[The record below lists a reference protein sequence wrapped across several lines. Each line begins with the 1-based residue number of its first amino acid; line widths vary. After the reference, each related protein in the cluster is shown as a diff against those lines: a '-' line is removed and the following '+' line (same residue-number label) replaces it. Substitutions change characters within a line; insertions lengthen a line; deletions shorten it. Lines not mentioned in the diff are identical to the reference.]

1 MTSDPF
7 SSSTRD
13 AEPPL
18 AVLISAERHR
28 AKNTLQV
35 VASLLSLQAREVADP
50 ATRALFAAAQDRVR
64 VIALLY
70 ERLSRTG
77 SAGRLDFADGL
88 KELVAMVVRNH
99 PSPAIASQVVAD
111 PLQLDLDTAIP
122 LGLITYELLS
132 DALINAFVG
141 RTSGRIEV
149 SLQVPTTSTECIL
162 SIGDDGVARSPWT
175 PNQTDPLRAKVVDV
189 LIRQLKARLT
199 LESVSGTRLAIRFP
213 VPS

>member
-7 SSSTRD
+7 SS
-13 AEPPL
+13 PL
-18 AVLISAERHR
+18 REGESLAGLISAERHR

-35 VASLLSLQAREVADP
+35 VVSLLSLQAREVADP
-50 ATRALFAAAQDRVR
+50 ATRALFAAAQERVR

-77 SAGRLDFADGL
+77 ATARLDFADGL
-88 KELVAMVVRNH
+88 KEIVAMVVRNH
-99 PSPAIASQVVAD
+99 ASHAVSSQVFAD

-132 DALINAFVG
+132 DALVNAFVG
-141 RTSGRIEV
+141 RSAGRIEV
-149 SLQVPTTSTECIL
+149 SLQVPLTSAECVL
-162 SIGDDGVARSPWT
+162 TLLDDGVQRSPWT

-199 LESVSGTRLAIRFP
+199 LESVSGTRLAVRFP
-213 VPS
+213 VSL

>member
-7 SSSTRD
+7 SSPRET
-13 AEPPL
+13 EPPL

-99 PSPAIASQVVAD
+99 SSPSISSQVVAD
-111 PLQLDLDTAIP
+111 PLQLDLDAAIP

-132 DALINAFVG
+132 DALTNAFVG
-141 RTSGRIEV
+141 RTNGRIEV

-162 SIGDDGVARSPWT
+162 TIGDDGVARSPWSA
-175 PNQTDPLRAKVVDV
+175 NQTDPLRAKVVDV

-213 VPS
+213 VPL